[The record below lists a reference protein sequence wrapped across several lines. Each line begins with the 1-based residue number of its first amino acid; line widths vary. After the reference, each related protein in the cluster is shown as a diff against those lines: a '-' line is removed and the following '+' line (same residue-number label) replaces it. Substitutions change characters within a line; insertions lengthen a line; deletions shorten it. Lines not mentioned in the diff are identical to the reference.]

1 MKDELQ
7 IYVIYFL
14 SWFNMKE
21 ITLIFFTFSGIYGF
35 AQNPATAIDI
45 VTAGQKIQ
53 VTSQPGKVDM
63 IVVKV
68 KPVVQLF
75 PNPAKNKVEL
85 EIKGFDPGYIQISL
99 LNNNGKTVK
108 EEKRLLLGGSETVVL
123 MFSQDPGL
131 YYLLLKQGTKS
142 VRTKLVIQ

>member
-1 MKDELQ
+1 M
-7 IYVIYFL
+7 
-14 SWFNMKE
+14 
-21 ITLIFFTFSGIYGF
+21 
-35 AQNPATAIDI
+35 
-45 VTAGQKIQ
+45 Q

-63 IVVKV
+63 IIDKE

-85 EIKGFDPGYIQISL
+85 EIRGFEPGYLQISL
-99 LNNNGKTVK
+99 LNNNGKVVK
-108 EEKRLLLGGSETVVL
+108 EEKRLLLFGSETVVL

-131 YYLLLKQGTKS
+131 YYLLVKQGAKS